1 MNRSDKG
8 YELGSPEAAEL
19 WRRVGAGRGTGREP
33 GDAPAAPDPLL
44 IAAYVDGKLD
54 PQARDRVEAWMAG
67 SPDAL
72 DLVIAA
78 RAAHAGAPPAAPPAE
93 LLTRARGLVRPAA
106 VHIGAKRTIGD
117 WFADMT
123 RPGVWAA
130 TAAAMLFAAV
140 ISFELGREATV
151 NLAATEVL
159 SVASADDDGLGF
171 DPSAGDLL

>member
-1 MNRSDKG
+1 MNRSDKDDA
-8 YELGSPEAAEL
+8 LGSPEAAEL
-19 WRRVGAGRGTGREP
+19 WRRARPERRDGPE
-33 GDAPAAPDPLL
+33 APDPLL

-54 PQARDRVEAWMAG
+54 PQARDQVEAWMAS

-78 RAAHAGAPPAAPPAE
+78 RAAHTDTPLAGAPAG
-93 LLTRARGLVRPAA
+93 LLTRARGLVRPA
-106 VHIGAKRTIGD
+106 VVDTDAKRTIGD

-140 ISFELGREATV
+140 VSFELGREATV
-151 NLAATEVL
+151 NLAATETL
-159 SVASADDDGLGF
+159 TVASADDDELAF
-171 DPSAGDLL
+171 DPSSIDLL